1 MNKIIRAF
9 ALDESIRILAVDTT
23 ELIGRTQKMHKTLAT
38 STAAFGRTLT
48 IASLMGS
55 LIKDDKE
62 KLRIEIRGDGPIE
75 YIIVDAYANGNVR
88 GLVGNPNIVMVN
100 ENNGKLDV
108 GGAVG
113 NGFLKVIKDIEGR
126 EPFVSTV
133 PLQTGEIAEDFV
145 YYFAQSEQIPSALTV
160 GVLVNEDMT
169 VKSAGAILF
178 QVLPGASEEQIIK
191 LESKLNNLAPISE
204 LLTKESIDNILED
217 LFDDLEVLEVSQVD
231 YRCSCHREQMLSALQ
246 TLGVDDLED
255 LIKKDKG
262 ATLECHYCHAQF
274 PFSEDELQEIIK
286 NKKKARK

>member
-9 ALDESIRILAVDTT
+9 ALNESIRILAVDTT
-23 ELIGRTQKMHKTLAT
+23 ELISRSQKMHQTLAT

-55 LIKDDKE
+55 LIKDEKE
-62 KLRIEIRGDGPIE
+62 KLRIEIRGDGPLE

-100 ENNGKLDV
+100 ESNGKLDV

-113 NGFLKVIKDIEGR
+113 SGYLKVIKDIEGR

-160 GVLVNEDMT
+160 GVLVNEDMS

-178 QVLPGASEEQIIK
+178 QVLPGASSEDIDRLEEK
-191 LESKLNNLAPISE
+191 LSSLAPISE
-204 LLTKESIDNILED
+204 LLTKQSIENILEN
-217 LFDDLEVLEVSQVD
+217 LFDDLEILEVSQVD
-231 YRCSCHREQMLSALQ
+231 YRCSCHRDQMLGALQ
-246 TLGVDDLED
+246 TLSADDLKE
-255 LIKKDKG
+255 LIEKDNG

-274 PFSEDELQEIIK
+274 PFSADELQELIDEK
-286 NKKKARK
+286 